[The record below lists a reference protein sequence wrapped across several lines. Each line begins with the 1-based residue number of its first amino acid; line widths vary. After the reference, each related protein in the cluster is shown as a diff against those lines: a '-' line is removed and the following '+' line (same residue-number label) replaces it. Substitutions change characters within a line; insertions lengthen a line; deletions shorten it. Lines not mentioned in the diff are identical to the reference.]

1 MSKRLAIVGTLLVL
15 FALTFGLS
23 SSAVASAS
31 SSKALKCRVIRHGRT
46 YDLVKRG
53 GTLLVVRD
61 HHRYVKLHGVYRFRV
76 VKRTQRYVGLRVLA
90 APAIRLPGEPQSVG
104 KPAWASSDAAK
115 APAAWA
121 NDGKT
126 LTRWAAGS
134 KDYPQWW
141 TVDLGGAKNVTGVK
155 TAWYGNKRAY
165 QYVIETSLDG
175 TTFTPVADRTANR
188 VKGTTVDTLAA
199 SSRYVRVQVVGVSPS
214 GTAVSASEITV
225 YSETTPTPPPTPEP
239 TPSPTPTDTPTPTP
253 TPTVTPTVAPT
264 PTPTP
269 TATPTPTVA
278 PTPTPTPT
286 ATPAVISVKDY
297 GAHGDGVSDDAAHI
311 QAALNAGDDVYFPP
325 GDYRI
330 KAGLILRDGNVL
342 TGADGATIIM
352 DDSFNGAD
360 CPTLGIALGLYNEHM
375 QLAWNGATADSF
387 EIHNLDFHATV
398 HDQAD
403 LYWVMG
409 FANVEHAVIDGCTMV
424 LDGVG
429 GCGEAVEFYA
439 GCHDV
444 WVTDNHISTLTGI
457 DEGNPL
463 IVKNQC
469 GSAGAT
475 TVTRDVHI
483 TGNHFVTNQGDEVLN
498 VCGEDGLTTRV
509 SIDGNTFDYVA
520 GGFRSPNVIS
530 FYGTGR
536 PPAKAYTELSEVS
549 FTNNTVNVENIVP
562 YGYVMGYGNGYEGDI
577 HDLHAAGNQFNA
589 ATTNANALAIFYQQD
604 PGANCSFTGNTLR
617 NTGTVAIRYG
627 IYHNQGCSNNTFV
640 GAFGVKQE

>member
-1 MSKRLAIVGTLLVL
+1 MDPHTRT
-15 FALTFGLS
+15 GLHRE
-23 SSAVASAS
+23 AH
-31 SSKALKCRVIRHGRT
+31 RHADGDCDA
-46 YDLVKRG
+46 DL
-53 GTLLVVRD
+53 
-61 HHRYVKLHGVYRFRV
+61 
-76 VKRTQRYVGLRVLA
+76 
-90 APAIRLPGEPQSVG
+90 
-104 KPAWASSDAAK
+104 DA
-115 APAAWA
+115 
-121 NDGKT
+121 
-126 LTRWAAGS
+126 R
-134 KDYPQWW
+134 
-141 TVDLGGAKNVTGVK
+141 
-155 TAWYGNKRAY
+155 
-165 QYVIETSLDG
+165 
-175 TTFTPVADRTANR
+175 ADRDLDPDAYSHANSHAHA
-188 VKGTTVDTLAA
+188 DCDLDPDA
-199 SSRYVRVQVVGVSPS
+199 
-214 GTAVSASEITV
+214 
-225 YSETTPTPPPTPEP
+225 YSHANSHAHADCDLTPTPTTPTPTL
-239 TPSPTPTDTPTPTP
+239 TYTPTPTPTATPTPAPTPTVTPTPMPIDTPTPIVTSTPTPTPTATPTPTVAPTPTP
-253 TPTVTPTVAPT
+253 TPTATPTPTVAPT

-562 YGYVMGYGNGYEGDI
+562 YGYVMGYGNGYEGNI
-577 HDLHAAGNQFNA
+577 HDLHAAGNHFNA

-604 PGANCSFTGNTLR
+604 PGANCTFTGNTLT
-617 NTGTVAIRYG
+617 NTGTVPIQYG